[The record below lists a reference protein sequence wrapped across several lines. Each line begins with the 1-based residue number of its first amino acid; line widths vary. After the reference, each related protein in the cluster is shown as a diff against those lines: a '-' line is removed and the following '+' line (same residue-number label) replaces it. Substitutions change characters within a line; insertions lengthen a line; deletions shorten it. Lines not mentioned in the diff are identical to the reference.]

1 MRYSPLVPLRAGAV
15 ASTYFGVGDAEIV
28 RLALAASITIS
39 VKPVP
44 TGVELALLIVTVVAP
59 EAVTTCVCADN
70 TSHVVEP
77 VDVPTLPEPIPP
89 SVKLFVERELPEIVV
104 VIVTTYFTHYF
115 IAVIVNRGLENC

>member
-1 MRYSPLVPLRAGAV
+1 VPLRAGAV

-44 TGVELALLIVTVVAP
+44 TGVELALVIVTVVAP

-70 TSHVVEP
+70 TFQVVEP
-77 VDVPTLPEPIPP
+77 VDVLVLPDAKPPT
-89 SVKLFVERELPEIVV
+89 ERELPEIVV
-104 VIVTTYFTHYF
+104 VIYY
-115 IAVIVNRGLENC
+115 IL